1 MASHEPRESFQEDW
15 LQSVGPLLALDLSAR
30 AILRASA
37 SRLHA
42 PEGTIIFRPGDRCT
56 AFPIIIEGTV
66 RVQRVAEAGRLL
78 VLYRIAPGES
88 CILTTAC
95 AIAGEP
101 YAAEGVC
108 ETPVLA
114 YTLSPDGFQQLM
126 DSSAAFRA
134 WVFEGYGHRI
144 AQLMSKL
151 EEIVCK
157 RIDVRLAAHLL
168 SLTGTD
174 QAARATQEALAADLS
189 TAREVI
195 GRALRQFERLGWVKC
210 SSSVLKRSPN
220 STLFGQPFE

>member
-1 MASHEPRESFQEDW
+1 VQTVS
-15 LQSVGPLLALDLSAR
+15 PLRALELTAR
-30 AILRASA
+30 AVLGANPSSLR
-37 SRLHA
+37 A

-56 AFPIIIEGTV
+56 SFPIIIEGTV
-66 RVQRVAEAGRLL
+66 RVQRVSETARLL

-95 AIAGEP
+95 VIADEP

-114 YTLSPDGFQQLM
+114 YALSPDGFQHLM

-134 WVFEGYGHRI
+134 WVFEGYGRRI

-157 RIDVRLAAHLL
+157 RIDVRLATHLL
-168 SLTGTD
+168 SLAGTD
-174 QAARATQEALAADLS
+174 QTVRATQEALAADLS
-189 TAREVI
+189 TAREVT

-210 SSSVLKRSPN
+210 SRGTIEILDRTALRRMSP
-220 STLFGQPFE
+220 SE